1 VFALDYISHSFRN
14 AETILCNDSRYIH
27 LWDEFRR
34 VISDISET
42 DIINSFRS
50 STRRTKKSISDDIN
64 SIIDSRFTAL
74 GWNRQSSIFN
84 NPNYQNGRQWK
95 LDFAKEEIS
104 VEVAFNHSGA
114 ISWNLIK
121 PVLASELNHVQK
133 AIQTSVGIIVTAT
146 DAMRLA
152 GNFDAA
158 VGTYEK
164 FLNYLNPMRNMLTVP
179 IILIGLKPPTT
190 FIIHSVTRSVVM
202 L

>member
-1 VFALDYISHSFRN
+1 MNYTYHSFRN
-14 AETILCNDSRYIH
+14 AETILCNDSRYTN
-27 LWDEFRR
+27 LWIEFRNT
-34 VISDISET
+34 ISEISEAE
-42 DIINSFRS
+42 IINSFLS
-50 STRRTKKSISDDIN
+50 STRSSKKSISDDIN
-64 SIIDSRFTAL
+64 SILDSKLTAL
-74 GWNRQSSIFN
+74 GWNRQSTIFN
-84 NPNYQNGRQWK
+84 NPTYQSGRQWK

-133 AIQTSVGIIVTAT
+133 AIQTSAGIIVTAT
-146 DAMRLA
+146 EAMRIA

-164 FLNYLNPMRNMLTVP
+164 YLNYLDPLRNMLTVP
-179 IILIGLKPPTT
+179 ILIIGLESPSTFRIDNTT
-190 FIIHSVTRSVVM
+190 KSVVM

>member
-1 VFALDYISHSFRN
+1 LNYTYHSFRN

-34 VISDISET
+34 TISDISET
-42 DIINSFRS
+42 DIIDSFRS
-50 STRRTKKSISDDIN
+50 STRRSKKSISDDIN
-64 SIIDSRFTAL
+64 SILDSRLTAL
-74 GWNRQSSIFN
+74 GWSRQSSIFN
-84 NPNYQNGRQWK
+84 NRTYQNGRQWK

-133 AIQTSVGIIVTAT
+133 AIQTSAGIIVTAT

-164 FLNYLNPMRNMLTVP
+164 FLNYLDPLRNMLTVP
-179 IILIGLKPPTT
+179 IILIGLEPPTT
-190 FIIHSVTRSVVM
+190 FIVDSATRSIVM

>member
-1 VFALDYISHSFRN
+1 MNYTYHSFRN
-14 AETILCNDSRYIH
+14 AETILCNDPRYIH

-34 VISDISET
+34 TISDISET
-42 DIINSFRS
+42 DIIDSFRS
-50 STRRTKKSISDDIN
+50 STRNSKKSISDDIN
-64 SIIDSRFTAL
+64 SILDSRLTAL

-84 NPNYQNGRQWK
+84 NPTYQNGRQWK

-133 AIQTSVGIIVTAT
+133 AIQTSAGIIVTAT
-146 DAMRLA
+146 DSMRLA

-164 FLNYLNPMRNMLTVP
+164 FLKYLDPLRNMLTVP
-179 IILIGLKPPTT
+179 IILIGLEPPTT
-190 FIIHSVTRSVVM
+190 FRIDSTTKSVVM